1 MIKHCSWL
9 LVNAFLSCLF
19 VIQGENIVKISLGPN
34 KNRKNW
40 KTGKRY
46 TARNYTKWNV
56 TKLTVLANFDNWEK
70 LSKPRNLAYSSGKV
84 YVTDRG
90 LHKVASTC
98 FWWFPDSSFEGSHR
112 WSCVRVTVCCGLS
125 GLRGFSNYMLIEKCR
140 FVDKSVNI
148 GNPSGQWPV
157 LRFVEFDCPTAMSIV
172 QTGKWRKPTG
182 VLVDQVGHLLVVDQ
196 VKHVINSLELL
207 TRHAG
212 QR

>member
-9 LVNAFLSCLF
+9 LVNAFLSCFF

-90 LHKVASTC
+90 LHKVAPTC
-98 FWWFPDSSFEGSHR
+98 F
-112 WSCVRVTVCCGLS
+112 
-125 GLRGFSNYMLIEKCR
+125 
-140 FVDKSVNI
+140 
-148 GNPSGQWPV
+148 
-157 LRFVEFDCPTAMSIV
+157 
-172 QTGKWRKPTG
+172 
-182 VLVDQVGHLLVVDQ
+182 
-196 VKHVINSLELL
+196 
-207 TRHAG
+207 
-212 QR
+212 